1 MREHTVTKA
10 PEIYNPETVEQLAK
24 KIIDYNFRF
33 LADFDFKEW
42 D

>member
-10 PEIYNPETVEQLAK
+10 PEIYKPETVEQLAK

-33 LADFDFKEW
+33 LKDFDWKEW
-42 D
+42 K

>member
-1 MREHTVTKA
+1 MKEHTCK
-10 PEIYNPETVEQLAK
+10 PETVEQLAK

-33 LADFDFKEW
+33 LADFDMSEW